1 MPFLMKWGILMK
13 AAIDIGTN
21 TIRMLIGKVVKGKV
35 EVHAQ
40 FIAEP
45 RLGAGIT
52 EGKLTYEAMAR
63 ALKVLKDYKTAA
75 QDYQVQDVFVVAT
88 SAVRDA
94 ANKKEF
100 IDAVFNNTGWR
111 VEVIT
116 GNEEA
121 VLSFIGAISTLPE
134 INGAPVIIDIGGGS
148 TEVIFQRN
156 GRIKGVSVNVG
167 AVRLWEAAWPEEEL
181 RIRLLPVLREVSS
194 LKEKI
199 LPVAVGGTAT
209 TAAAVLYGITNY
221 SREKVQGKPLNL
233 DELIGL
239 KSRLAGMTMEE
250 RKNVA
255 GLTPKRAD
263 IIVPGLDI
271 LICILRELGV
281 TRILVSDAGILDG
294 LLLRKQN

>member
-1 MPFLMKWGILMK
+1 M
-13 AAIDIGTN
+13 
-21 TIRMLIGKVVKGKV
+21 
-35 EVHAQ
+35 
-40 FIAEP
+40 
-45 RLGAGIT
+45 
-52 EGKLTYEAMAR
+52 
-63 ALKVLKDYKTAA
+63 
-75 QDYQVQDVFVVAT
+75 
-88 SAVRDA
+88 
-94 ANKKEF
+94 
-100 IDAVFNNTGWR
+100 
-111 VEVIT
+111 
-116 GNEEA
+116 
-121 VLSFIGAISTLPE
+121 
-134 INGAPVIIDIGGGS
+134 
-148 TEVIFQRN
+148 
-156 GRIKGVSVNVG
+156 
-167 AVRLWEAAWPEEEL
+167 
-181 RIRLLPVLREVSS
+181 
-194 LKEKI
+194 KEKI

>member
-1 MPFLMKWGILMK
+1 MPFDEMGYF
-13 AAIDIGTN
+13 DESSNRYYTN
-21 TIRMLIGKVVKGKV
+21 TIRMLIEKVVAV
-35 EVHAQ
+35 EHMLT
-40 FIAEP
+40 IAEP
-45 RLGAGIT
+45 LRAGI

-233 DELIGL
+233 
-239 KSRLAGMTMEE
+239 M
-250 RKNVA
+250 N
-255 GLTPKRAD
+255 
-263 IIVPGLDI
+263 
-271 LICILRELGV
+271 
-281 TRILVSDAGILDG
+281 
-294 LLLRKQN
+294 

>member
-1 MPFLMKWGILMK
+1 MK

>member
-1 MPFLMKWGILMK
+1 MKWGILMK